1 MDRPIIFSAPMVRA
15 LLAGRKT
22 QTRRLLNPQPETFM
36 VDGAECKVEAVHV
49 QGDAV
54 PRVATGMCL
63 TSQKVPYAKGDRL
76 YVREA
81 HHRTDDCDDSH
92 LVGYD
97 FADDF
102 MFETEYHDVPGV
114 GRVGLFAHSLGGWGG
129 RSSRNFP
136 SIHMPRWASRL
147 TLLVDDVRVER
158 LQAISE
164 ADAIAEGIEQVS
176 TCGGGPMWKHY
187 PDGSPAGGW
196 LGAAESFRTLWQSLH
211 GADSWAANPFVVAV
225 TFSVARGNID
235 RLAPHPHPTALAK
248 REG

>member
-1 MDRPIIFSAPMVRA
+1 MVRA
-15 LLAGRKT
+15 LLDCRKT

-36 VDGAECKVEAVHV
+36 VEGAECTVEAVHV
-49 QGDAV
+49 QGDAL
-54 PRVATGMCL
+54 PRVATGLCL

-81 HHRTDDCDDSH
+81 HHRTDDSDDSH

-97 FADDF
+97 FADDLG
-102 MFETEYHDVPGV
+102 FETEYHDVPGV

-164 ADAIAEGIEQVS
+164 ADAQAEGVERLVQTDEHS
-176 TCGGGPMWKHY
+176 WHTAE
-187 PDGSPAGGW
+187 DGTYRAGF
-196 LGAAESFRTLWQSLH
+196 SNIWQMLH
-211 GADSWAANPFVVAV
+211 GAESWGANPWVVAV
-225 TFSVARGNID
+225 TFRVERGNID
-235 RLAPHPHPTALAK
+235 RLGADA
-248 REG
+248 